1 MDNRIAELELE
12 NSRLQLL
19 IVELLFKNQRLRD
32 TQSSAKS
39 APAASSI
46 NGDNH
51 TPQDPDRP
59 VR

>member
-32 TQSSAKS
+32 TQSSAHS
-39 APAASSI
+39 APAASSL
-46 NGDNH
+46 NGENH
-51 TPQDPDRP
+51 TPHGPDGP